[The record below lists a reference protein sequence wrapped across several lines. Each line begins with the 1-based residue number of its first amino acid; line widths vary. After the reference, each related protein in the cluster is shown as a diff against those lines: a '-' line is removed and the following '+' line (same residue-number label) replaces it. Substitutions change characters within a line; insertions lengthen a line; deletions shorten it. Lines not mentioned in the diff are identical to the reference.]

1 MGQPSLDFPYD
12 LVSLGHFEAGGGW
25 EAQIRQ
31 YVRKKY
37 RDDLTGLA
45 SLDPQTLA
53 GLFRG
58 ELLSGRPYA
67 TIQWVMRLAP
77 FRPLEVFLLFDQDP
91 EFGTDLRVFY
101 ARKSLAVPTEDAY
114 VFAWDY
120 VALLARYGR
129 EKFSLENAGP
139 GPEWLPFGDFAP
151 EAGPMKDVS
160 LGAREE
166 ILAQVAPEVVEVA
179 VRRMDCGDFAQEEG
193 FWEVTWPLLGDLA
206 FRFRYG
212 PAGAEMAFDSH
223 GAGKYGPEFLM
234 SFAWLYINGLL
245 RECRQVDASLPR
257 LSRYF

>member
-1 MGQPSLDFPYD
+1 M
-12 LVSLGHFEAGGGW
+12 
-25 EAQIRQ
+25 
-31 YVRKKY
+31 
-37 RDDLTGLA
+37 GLA
-45 SLDPQTLA
+45 ALDSRALA

-58 ELLSGRPYA
+58 ELLAGRPYA
-67 TIQWVMRLAP
+67 TIQWVLRVAP
-77 FRPLEVFLLFDQDP
+77 FRPLELFLLFDQDP

-129 EKFSLENAGP
+129 GKFALENAGP
-139 GPEWLPFGDFAP
+139 GREWLPFTDFAP
-151 EAGPMKDVS
+151 KSAGPMQEVS

-166 ILAQVAPEVVEVA
+166 ILAKVTPEVVEVA
-179 VRRMDCGDFAQEEG
+179 VRRMDCGSFAEG
-193 FWEVTWPLLGDLA
+193 EDTWEVIWPLLGDLA

-212 PAGAEMAFDSH
+212 PRGSEMAFDSI
-223 GAGKYGPEFLM
+223 GARKYAPEFLL

-245 RECRQVDASLPR
+245 RECRQVDDSLPR

>member
-1 MGQPSLDFPYD
+1 M
-12 LVSLGHFEAGGGW
+12 GHFEAGGGW

-37 RDDLTGLA
+37 RDDLAGLA
-45 SLDPQTLA
+45 VLDPQALA

-58 ELLSGRPYA
+58 ELLAGRPYA
-67 TIQWVMRLAP
+67 TIRWVLRVVP
-77 FRPLEVFLLFDQDP
+77 FRPLELFLLYDQDP

-129 EKFSLENAGP
+129 RNFSLENAGP
-139 GPEWLPFGDFAP
+139 GSEWLPFKDFAP
-151 EAGPMKDVS
+151 EGSSPMQEVS

-166 ILAQVAPEVVEVA
+166 ILSQVAPDVVEVA
-179 VRRMDCGDFAQEEG
+179 VRRMDCGSFAQFG
-193 FWEVTWPLLGDLA
+193 DTWEVTWPLLGDLS

-212 PAGAEMAFDSH
+212 RKGSEMAFDSV
-223 GAGKYGPEFLM
+223 GARKYGPEFLM
-234 SFAWLYINGLL
+234 SFSWLYINGLL
-245 RECRQVDASLPR
+245 RECRQVDEALPK

>member
-1 MGQPSLDFPYD
+1 
-12 LVSLGHFEAGGGW
+12 VTLGHFEAGGGW

-31 YVRKKY
+31 YIRKKY
-37 RDDLTGLA
+37 RQDLAGLA
-45 SLDPQTLA
+45 RLAPEVLA

-58 ELLSGRPYA
+58 ELVEGRPYA
-67 TIQWVMRLAP
+67 TIQWVMRVAP
-77 FRPLEVFLLFDQDP
+77 FRPLELFLLFDQDP

-129 EKFSLENAGP
+129 GAFALENAGP
-139 GPEWLPFGDFAP
+139 GQEWRRFSDFAP
-151 EAGPMKDVS
+151 EGAGPMKDVS

-166 ILAQVAPEVVEVA
+166 ILAKVAPEVVEVA
-179 VRRMDCGDFAQEEG
+179 VRRMDCGSFAPQG
-193 FWEVTWPLLGDLA
+193 DSWQVTWPLLGDLA
-206 FRFRYG
+206 FRFGYG
-212 PAGAEMAFDSH
+212 RGGAEMAFDSH
-223 GAGKYGPEFLM
+223 GARKYGPEFLL

-245 RECRQVDASLPR
+245 RECRQVDASLPK